1 MGVRGRTRRRLA
13 VARYSV
19 LMWHGG
25 VEGVV
30 CVLAKILNFG
40 CWGWWWCGEVEGH
53 ESRPLPPLSSLCDL
67 STQGDVSCC
76 TLHSSLSHSGKS
88 VGISLLLAGSS
99 ESSPCGVKLFH
110 WNFSS
115 ITISQANSTSSSSS
129 SLPLGSFFLTQ
140 LSHFTI
146 TLLLPRGK
154 PSRPVTLDL
163 CSQIMASGLQP
174 NFRTTA
180 ATS

>member
-1 MGVRGRTRRRLA
+1 MLVGRGGAGRSRGTNQGHYLLSAACETCRPRVMCLA
-13 VARYSV
+13 ALFTLPSLTLAR
-19 LMWHGG
+19 
-25 VEGVV
+25 
-30 CVLAKILNFG
+30 
-40 CWGWWWCGEVEGH
+40 
-53 ESRPLPPLSSLCDL
+53 
-67 STQGDVSCC
+67 
-76 TLHSSLSHSGKS
+76 GKS

-115 ITISQANSTSSSSS
+115 ITISRANSTSSSSS
-129 SLPLGSFFLTQ
+129 SSSPLGSFFLTQ